1 MHLVMIRHGEPDYSF
16 PEAKGFRGAGRELA
30 PLTKAGI
37 AQAEKVAR
45 DPRLEGSQL
54 IISSPFPRALQT
66 AAIISR
72 VSGLKI
78 DVAFDLH
85 EWLIDTTHQNKDW
98 SDTLAAIREVSA
110 FHGVRNENAKLN
122 WEGYDQV
129 AKRAYAALLP
139 YLQYDK
145 VIVACHAYIIK
156 QFYNPGRI
164 NYCDIVEV
172 DFDENF
178 TWPGYIERG
187 TRGWD

>member
-16 PEAKGFRGAGRELA
+16 TEGKGFTGPARELA
-30 PLTKAGI
+30 PLSKLGVE
-37 AQAEKVAR
+37 QAEKVAL

-54 IISSPFPRALQT
+54 IISSPYPRALQT

-72 VSGLKI
+72 VTGLKI
-78 DVAFDLH
+78 EIAFDLY
-85 EWLIDTTHQNKDW
+85 EWLIDTTFENKDMA
-98 SDTLAAIREVSA
+98 DTMAAVREISA
-110 FHGVRNENAKLN
+110 FKGVRSEAARLH

-129 AKRAYAALLP
+129 AARAYAALRP
-139 YLQYDK
+139 YLHYDK

-164 NYCDIVEV
+164 EHCDIVEV

-187 TRGWD
+187 SRSWY